1 MAKQLTTFNGPGIAK
16 VTTRFT
22 DGVETANRL
31 CNNGIIYESEIFDAE
46 PYNTAEAVLSMLHV
60 AKPQQGAVE
69 ARPRKHSY
77 VKVDTKWAM

>member
-1 MAKQLTTFNGPGIAK
+1 MAKQLTTFNSPGIAK

-46 PYNTAEAVLSMLHV
+46 PYNAAVNRGSAIDASSLRSRD
-60 AKPQQGAVE
+60 AVE
-69 ARPRKHSY
+69 ARPGKQ
-77 VKVDTKWAM
+77 